1 MKKKPANYLLII
13 CEDVRSEV
21 DDKFSLIGVT
31 AHPLKL
37 KKTQGKSYATHSI
50 AVYGELPNVKAPEQ
64 LEILVESPSGKT
76 VAEGIAPV
84 PEKSADT
91 VVVAGKFLGVR
102 FEESGKHSLTLSL
115 DGQKYSKEFDIEIIE

>member
-64 LEILVESPSGKT
+64 LEIRLPRGSRQFQRNPPTQS
-76 VAEGIAPV
+76 
-84 PEKSADT
+84 
-91 VVVAGKFLGVR
+91 
-102 FEESGKHSLTLSL
+102 
-115 DGQKYSKEFDIEIIE
+115 

>member
-1 MKKKPANYLLII
+1 M
-13 CEDVRSEV
+13 
-21 DDKFSLIGVT
+21 
-31 AHPLKL
+31 
-37 KKTQGKSYATHSI
+37 
-50 AVYGELPNVKAPEQ
+50 KAPEQ